1 MNKLW
6 SRRGLLRAAAGA
18 AATGAAVS
26 LLEVAPAGAAIPS
39 VGTTSILRLWGTR
52 AVKQRIPGTNRTQ
65 RVRVPKTKAIYE
77 GTTKKILN
85 TGGLCHW
92 AGTPAALDNGNCV
105 LFGHR
110 TSAGGPLRNSHKLK
124 VGDPIT
130 LTIGERAL
138 TYYVVEKPLVIEAN
152 DFHSAAVWGR
162 TDVPCLTLV
171 ACTKKN
177 LQPTSSK
184 YRLLIRAQAI

>member
-1 MNKLW
+1 M
-6 SRRGLLRAAAGA
+6 AAS
-18 AATGAAVS
+18 TLDLS
-26 LLEVAPAGAAIPS
+26 PAEAAIPS

-65 RVRVPKTKAIYE
+65 RVRVPKTKPIYE
-77 GTTKKILN
+77 GTAKKTLN

-92 AGTPAALDNGNCV
+92 FGTPAPLENGNCV

-110 TSAGGPLRNSHKLK
+110 TSAGGPLRNSHKLAI
-124 VGDPIT
+124 GDPIT
-130 LTIGERAL
+130 LTIGEQTL
-138 TYYVVEKPLVIEAN
+138 TYLVVEKPFVIEAN
-152 DFHSAAVWGR
+152 DFHSVAMWGR
-162 TDVPCLTLV
+162 PDVPCLTLV

-184 YRLLIRAQAI
+184 YRLLIRAQAL